1 MLIYYPLSFAILP
14 TLFNLYPNPNANFSN
29 KNHYLLYL
37 ILTVFIIIFYLH
49 ISIFIY
55 IHSFQCKQSLPLIF
69 IHSPLS
75 IIFDFFDHANSI
87 YYLFLFDVYYLIF
100 INLPIL
106 SFCADFSLIL
116 GAHKYLPVLLCLAD
130 LYAREALFLAIS
142 HYPTLRLLI
151 VNTIGIF
158 CDDLS

>member
-1 MLIYYPLSFAILP
+1 MHLQSYPYSIYTLS
-14 TLFNLYPNPNANFSN
+14 NAKLSN
-29 KNHYLLYL
+29 KNYYQLYL

-55 IHSFQCKQSLPLIF
+55 IYSFQCKQSLPLIF
-69 IHSPLS
+69 IPPPFIHYLW
-75 IIFDFFDHANSI
+75 FFDHANFI
-87 YYLFLFDVYYLIF
+87 YCLFLFDGYYLIF

-106 SFCADFSLIL
+106 SFYADFSLIL